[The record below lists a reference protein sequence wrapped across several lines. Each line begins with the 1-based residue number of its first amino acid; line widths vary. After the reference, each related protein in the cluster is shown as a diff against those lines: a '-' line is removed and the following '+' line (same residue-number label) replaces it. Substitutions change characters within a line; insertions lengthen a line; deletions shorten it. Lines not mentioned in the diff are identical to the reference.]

1 MVAPNGAAATR
12 GRVEM
17 RNLRQ
22 RFGAFVLAGVLAAA
36 MFGTTS
42 PAYAGAL
49 SADGTIGGSG
59 KNACAFVEGLL
70 MKIPEGVPGTTVAV
84 GLGKLALLWAC
95 AV

>member
-1 MVAPNGAAATR
+1 
-12 GRVEM
+12 M

-22 RFGAFVLAGVLAAA
+22 RFGAFVLAGVMAAV
-36 MFGTTS
+36 MFGAT

-95 AV
+95 AA